1 MSGELP
7 KERILVE
14 SLELNRKYVDNLAD
28 RKLSDDKFKST
39 MQTQYTFLYNNYQ
52 PIFNISCSSSYDYR
66 RLASMLG
73 LAVKVNNNEMSEHDA
88 SVQVG
93 QILVDEIVKPQ
104 LDAAGVKP
112 DKK

>member
-1 MSGELP
+1 MSKELP

-28 RKLSDDKFKST
+28 RKLSDSKFKTNMKEEYS
-39 MQTQYTFLYNNYQ
+39 FLFNNYE
-52 PIFNISCSSSYDYR
+52 PIFNISCSQSYDYR

-73 LAVKVNNNEMSEHDA
+73 LAVKVNNNELSEHDA

>member
-7 KERILVE
+7 RERILAE
-14 SLELNRKYVDNLAD
+14 SLQLNRKYVDNLAD
-28 RKLSDDKFKST
+28 RKLTDDKFKSN
-39 MQTQYTFLYNNYQ
+39 MQSEYTFLYNNYQ
-52 PIFNISCSSSYDYR
+52 PIFNISCSNSYDYR

-73 LAVKVNNNEMSEHDA
+73 LAIKVNNNEMSEHDA